1 MLGGSLW
8 IAVILGNI
16 VCVLCSPRLNYVC
29 SSRSLADGEQFC
41 GADAAP
47 PPLTPTWMGGGGG
60 GCAGG
65 DLSGIEGWT
74 NRTRSASVDAA
85 LLLAAAA
92 PAAALK
98 ADVKAVA
105 AQRVW

>member
-1 MLGGSLW
+1 
-8 IAVILGNI
+8 
-16 VCVLCSPRLNYVC
+16 
-29 SSRSLADGEQFC
+29 
-41 GADAAP
+41 
-47 PPLTPTWMGGGGG
+47 MGGGGG